1 MALAGCTD
9 RLQPHTDMPDL
20 LRDAG
25 TPERT
30 HIDVNDEGD
39 VEYWA
44 HRLGVTR
51 QQVVDAVRRVGDCVP
66 DVERALA
73 PLTASGRTP
82 D

>member
-1 MALAGCTD
+1 
-9 RLQPHTDMPDL
+9 MPEL
-20 LRDAG
+20 SRDAG
-25 TPERT
+25 TPQRT

-51 QQVVDAVRRVGDCVP
+51 QQLVDAVRRVGGRVP
-66 DVERALA
+66 DVETALA
-73 PLTASGRTP
+73 PSSAADPTL

>member
-1 MALAGCTD
+1 
-9 RLQPHTDMPDL
+9 MPDL
-20 LRDAG
+20 PRDAG

-51 QQVVDAVRRVGDCVP
+51 QQVVDAVRRVGDRAP
-66 DVERALA
+66 DVARALA
-73 PLTASGRTP
+73 PAGQPVPPT

>member
-1 MALAGCTD
+1 M
-9 RLQPHTDMPDL
+9 QPLP
-20 LRDAG
+20 RDAN

-44 HRLGVTR
+44 HRLGVSR
-51 QQVVDAVRRVGDCVP
+51 RQVVEAVQRVGDRAI
-66 DVERALA
+66 DVERALL
-73 PLTASGRTP
+73 PSDDGSS